1 MYWKIHEMR
10 VHSMPLFLKDGECNI
25 SEDTL

>member
-10 VHSMPLFLKDGECNI
+10 VHSMPLILKDEECNI
-25 SEDTL
+25 SQDTL